1 VTITVPRALT
11 REPHDK
17 RVRLYPQ
24 RFRLPL
30 IGDVTVPPPGQMAY
44 FAGLGILAAVEVIE
58 WPLALVIGTGHL
70 LADQHWSKVLRGLGG
85 AAEEA

>member
-1 VTITVPRALT
+1 MTITIPRAVT
-11 REPHDK
+11 HDAHAR
-17 RVRLYPQ
+17 RVRLYPR

-70 LADQHWSKVLRGLGG
+70 LAEQRWSRFLRGLGG

>member
-1 VTITVPRALT
+1 
-11 REPHDK
+11 
-17 RVRLYPQ
+17 
-24 RFRLPL
+24 
-30 IGDVTVPPPGQMAY
+30 MAY

-70 LADQHWSKVLRGLGG
+70 LAEQHWSRFLRGLGG